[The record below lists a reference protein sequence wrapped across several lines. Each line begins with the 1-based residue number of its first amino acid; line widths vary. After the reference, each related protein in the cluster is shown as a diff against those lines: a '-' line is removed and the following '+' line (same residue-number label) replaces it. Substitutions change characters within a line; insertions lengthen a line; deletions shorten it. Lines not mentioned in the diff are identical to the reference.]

1 MAHAEQEKAYAEAM
15 KEYHDEQKKTESERK
30 SRKAICRDV
39 AEKWKAMRKPV
50 TVSADTL
57 RQRLE
62 GGWTCGQFNAEQNA
76 WLSPEEE
83 ESVVAYCIKLRNRGF
98 PLNHSRLK
106 FHVDMLLQA
115 RLQSNFPEYGVGK
128 NWTE

>member
-1 MAHAEQEKAYAEAM
+1 MARAEQEKAYAEAM
-15 KEYHDEQKKTESERK
+15 KKYRDEQKKPESKRK

-39 AEKWKAMRKPV
+39 VEKWKAMKKTV

-57 RQRLE
+57 QQRLE
-62 GGWTCGQFNAEQNA
+62 GGRTCGQFNAEQNL

-83 ESVVAYCIKLRNRGF
+83 ESVVAYCIELRNRGF

-106 FHVDMLLQA
+106 FHIDMLLEA
-115 RLQSNFPEYGVGK
+115 RLQSNFPKGGVGK